1 VILSADYNEA
11 GDGRLLLDDG
21 SCIADL
27 FVLPKE
33 AEGGYWRP
41 GTPVLNLAGFF
52 LSSLCCEEP

>member
-1 VILSADYNEA
+1 VILSTDYNEA

-41 GTPVLNLAGFF
+41 GTPALNLAGFF
-52 LSSLCCEEP
+52 F